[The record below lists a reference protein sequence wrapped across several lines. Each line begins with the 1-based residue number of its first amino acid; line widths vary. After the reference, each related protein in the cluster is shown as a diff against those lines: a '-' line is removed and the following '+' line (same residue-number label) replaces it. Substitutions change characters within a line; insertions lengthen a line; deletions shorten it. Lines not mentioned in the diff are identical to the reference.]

1 PSSSQQ
7 PDKRSRLLYAGC
19 HRISKQFSFRFLSVI
34 VRATDFDNGLDIS
47 TPHQRF
53 TCVRLRLPYLPNY
66 IRLFFN
72 AHDNDSLSM
81 PLEVVCIHL
90 LQSECGGPTTISCE
104 VTQTILSLRDNT
116 VCSRHTLKTVQHA
129 KRASCNDLLGQL
141 CFKILFNSRPLMS
154 DNTIQ
159 NRISNAT
166 IWHYHMTTQYS
177 FFFSA

>member
-1 PSSSQQ
+1 QHDSFPSSSQQ

-81 PLEVVCIHL
+81 PLEGVCIHL

-116 VCSRHTLKTVQHA
+116 VCSRHTLQTVQP
-129 KRASCNDLLGQL
+129 RCGVLLRLVSPFCKCSHTVDTMTAGP
-141 CFKILFNSRPLMS
+141 PLA
-154 DNTIQ
+154 Q
-159 NRISNAT
+159 K
-166 IWHYHMTTQYS
+166 
-177 FFFSA
+177 